1 MATDRTPAVLIK
13 APPLKSQ
20 SLRLGIGAAPVR
32 LKAEPL
38 FEHISQPA
46 GESEGFA
53 AAGGGGAEWQKL
65 SLEQGDERNLWDLCH
80 ALAGQGGEGL
90 GAAGG
95 GGPVFA
101 EPDLEQQWSYPAPP
115 PAMGAAAPAC
125 RPQPTPQRRNF
136 PHVDGDN
143 LWFRDG
149 DHSGFGPASHQ
160 TGAGARIA
168 HIDTGYDPTHRYLPK
183 HLRLDLQRNFV
194 DRDHPRDAS
203 DRSEGLWVQ
212 DGHGMGTIAIL
223 ASEQYGGAPGAE
235 VVPIRIADRVV
246 LFRSS
251 TFAQAL
257 DYVYGLRNDPK
268 TRIDV
273 ITMSMGGLASQA
285 WAEAV
290 NRLYEAGIFIVT
302 AAGNNDNNFPTRNVV
317 YPARFNRVVAACGVM
332 ADGSPYADLGQ
343 GRMAGN
349 YGPDS
354 KMGTALAACT
364 PNLPWAV
371 GGCADLVDWSGQGTS
386 CATPQIAAAAALWI
400 AENRAKLD
408 AYPEGWMR
416 VEAVRKALFSSAR
429 PGARTTFGA
438 GLLRA
443 DKALGVKPAAFSSLK
458 KSPADDAAFAL
469 IRLAAGLGAAG
480 SPPVDPAVQRMLELE
495 ILQLSQSAAIEAI
508 MPDPAQPPDTET
520 GRRKLREA
528 LADQPRASRR
538 LKAYLR
544 GSDSRT
550 VQPPAAPAAPTPA
563 PAPALG
569 DMERLH
575 LDHAL
580 NPTVREPAGRRLRV
594 YAFDPSFSASQDTA
608 GINVARLE
616 VPWDANLKPGPIG
629 EYLEVIDVD
638 PVSDAA
644 YAPVDLNHPHLLS
657 QDGLS
662 PSPADPRF
670 HQQMVYA
677 VAMKTIGHFE
687 RALGRTAQW
696 SSRKLNEGDL
706 PTLTSDDAGKP
717 PKRREREEYVQRLR
731 IYPHAFRGANA
742 YYSPDRK
749 ALLFGYF
756 PAAGGDW
763 RDSPAGQMTFSCL
776 SHDIVAHETSHALL
790 DGLHPRYRESTHP
803 DAMALH
809 EAFADIVA
817 LFQHFTLPEALEHQI
832 GRSRGDLTGGGPLVQ
847 LAVEF
852 GRATSREGQFQKALR
867 EAVDG
872 LSKEKLSELQGAA
885 PELPMEA
892 HDRGAMLVASVF
904 DAFLTLYAARQEEV
918 IVLATGGSG
927 VLPEGQLPQP
937 LVKALARVAAKL
949 AEQLLNICIRALDY
963 CPPVDATFGDYL
975 RAMITADRDV
985 VPNDVRGYRLALIAG
1000 FAKRGIFPQNV
1011 PHLSP
1016 GSLVWEAP
1024 PPVITT
1030 ASRLLPKLDLGWNLR
1045 NRRQKAWNL
1054 SRDNARVLHAW
1065 LSGRRWENGAW
1076 VQVPLDERATD
1087 LELKAFGLYR
1097 DEGVQK
1103 IDYVENGETFSEEV
1117 TIGKIEV
1124 HSVRPAR
1131 RIGPDGVTVSDI
1143 VVEITQKWTDSGG
1156 VTRRGGCTVLFDLES
1171 YQARYL
1177 IRKRVANLAQAWAET
1192 AAAPPP
1198 RGTGHV
1204 RSAYFGVMG
1213 DREPFAMLHDCC

>member
-1 MATDRTPAVLIK
+1 
-13 APPLKSQ
+13 
-20 SLRLGIGAAPVR
+20 
-32 LKAEPL
+32 
-38 FEHISQPA
+38 
-46 GESEGFA
+46 
-53 AAGGGGAEWQKL
+53 
-65 SLEQGDERNLWDLCH
+65 
-80 ALAGQGGEGL
+80 
-90 GAAGG
+90 
-95 GGPVFA
+95 A
-101 EPDLEQQWSYPAPP
+101 EPDLEQQWPYPAPP

-125 RPQPTPQRRNF
+125 RPHPTPQRRNF
-136 PHVDGDN
+136 PHVDSDD
-143 LWFRDG
+143 LWFRDAA
-149 DHSGFGPASHQ
+149 HSGFAATNQ
-160 TGAGARIA
+160 TGAGVRIA
-168 HIDTGYDPTHRYLPK
+168 HIDTGYDPTHQQLPK

-212 DGHGMGTIAIL
+212 DGHGMGTISIL
-223 ASEQYGGAPGAE
+223 AGPLYGGAPGAE

-302 AAGNNDNNFPTRNVV
+302 AAGNNENNFPTRNVV

-332 ADGSPYADLGQ
+332 ADGSAYADLGQ

-364 PNLPWAV
+364 PNIPWAV
-371 GGCADLVDWSGQGTS
+371 GGCAGLVDWSGQGTS

-408 AYPEGWMR
+408 EYPQGWMR

-443 DKALGVKPAAFSSLK
+443 DQALKFKPAAAGSLR
-458 KSPADDAAFAL
+458 KSPEDDAAFAL

-480 SPPVDPAVQRMLELE
+480 TPPVDPATRRMLELE
-495 ILQLSQSAAIEAI
+495 ILQLSQSAQIEAI

-544 GSDSRT
+544 GADSRT
-550 VQPPAAPAAPTPA
+550 VQPPAGPEPDSA
-563 PAPALG
+563 PAPKPVLS

-575 LDHAL
+575 LEHAKS
-580 NPTVREPAGRRLRV
+580 PTVREPPARRLRV

-608 GINVARLE
+608 AINVARLE
-616 VPWDANLKPGPIG
+616 VPWDGNLKPGPIG

-638 PVSDAA
+638 PVSAAA

-662 PSPADPRF
+662 PTPSDPRF

-687 RALGRTAQW
+687 RALGRAAQW
-696 SSRKLNEGDL
+696 SSRQLTEGDK
-706 PTLTSDDAGKP
+706 PTEIPGDEAAAKPP

-763 RDSPAGQMTFSCL
+763 RATPAGQMTFSCL

-832 GRSRGDLTGGGPLVQ
+832 SRSRGDLTGGGPLVQ

-867 EAVDG
+867 EAVDA
-872 LSKEKLSELQGAA
+872 LSQEKLSELQGAA
-885 PELPMEA
+885 PDLPMEA

-937 LVKALARVAAKL
+937 LVKALAREAAKL
-949 AEQLLNICIRALDY
+949 ADQLLTICIRALDY

-985 VPNDVRGYRLALIAG
+985 VPNDTRGYRLALIAG

-1030 ASRLLPKLDLGWNLR
+1030 ASRLLPQLDLGWNRR
-1045 NRRQKAWNL
+1045 NKRQKAWNL
-1054 SRDNARVLHAW
+1054 SRDNARRLHAW
-1065 LSGRRWENGAW
+1065 LTGRRWENG
-1076 VQVPLDERATD
+1076 VRIDLPDGERATD
-1087 LELKAFGLYR
+1087 AELRAFGLYR
-1097 DEGVQK
+1097 EEGPQTV
-1103 IDYVENGETFSEEV
+1103 DYVENGETFHEEV

-1131 RIGPDGVTVSDI
+1131 RIGPDGTTVSDI

-1156 VTRRGGCTVLFDLES
+1156 VVRRGGCTVLFDLES

-1198 RGTGHV
+1198 RPPSRARG
-1204 RSAYFGVMG
+1204 AFFGVMG

>member
-1 MATDRTPAVLIK
+1 MATDRSPAVLIK
-13 APPLKSQ
+13 AQPLKAQ
-20 SLRLGIGAAPVR
+20 SLRLAGGLGAAPVR

-38 FEHISQPA
+38 FENIEPQSSGDLGVTGEA
-46 GESEGFA
+46 GA
-53 AAGGGGAEWQKL
+53 GAEWQKL
-65 SLEQGDERNLWDLCH
+65 TLEQGDDRSLWDLCH
-80 ALAGQGGEGL
+80 ALASQGGTGL
-90 GAAGG
+90 GAAGDAG
-95 GGPVFA
+95 VAFA
-101 EPDLEQQWSYPAPP
+101 EPDLEQQWTYPAPP
-115 PAMGAAAPAC
+115 PQFGAAAPAC

-136 PHVDGDN
+136 PHIDGDN
-143 LWFRDG
+143 LWFRNG
-149 DHSGFGPASHQ
+149 AHSGFGETHQ

-168 HIDTGYDPTHRYLPK
+168 HIDTGYDPTHQALPK

-194 DRDHPRDAS
+194 DRGHPGDAS
-203 DRSEGLWVQ
+203 DRSEGLFVQ
-212 DGHGMGTIAIL
+212 DGHGMGTIGIL
-223 ASEQYGGAPGAE
+223 ASAQYGGAPGAE

-251 TFAQAL
+251 TFAKAL
-257 DYVYGLRNDPK
+257 DYVYGLRGDPR

-290 NRLYEAGIFIVT
+290 NRLYEAGVFIVT
-302 AAGNNDNNFPTRNVV
+302 AAGNNENGFPTRNVV

-332 ADGSPYADLGQ
+332 ADGSAYADLGP

-354 KMGTALAACT
+354 KMVAALSACT

-371 GGCADLVDWSGQGTS
+371 GGCEGLVDWSGQGTS
-386 CATPQIAAAAALWI
+386 CATPQVAAAAALWI
-400 AENRAKLD
+400 AENRAKVD

-429 PGARTTFGA
+429 PGARSTFGA

-443 DKALGVKPAAFSSLK
+443 DKALGIKPAAANTLR
-458 KSPADDAAFAL
+458 KSPEDDAAFAL

-480 SPPVDPAVQRMLELE
+480 LPRLSPAEQRMLELE

-508 MPDPAQPPDTET
+508 MPDPEDPPETET

-528 LADQPRASRR
+528 LADQPNASRR
-538 LKAYLR
+538 LKSFLR
-544 GSDSRT
+544 ADRT
-550 VQPPAAPAAPTPA
+550 VQPPAKPAAPPPPSA
-563 PAPALG
+563 SRG
-569 DMERLH
+569 DMDQLH
-575 LDHAL
+575 LEHAKA
-580 NPTVREPAGRRLRV
+580 PTVREPPARRLRV

-608 GINVARLE
+608 AINVARLE
-616 VPWDANLKPGPIG
+616 VPWDANLKPGPVG
-629 EYLEVIDVD
+629 EYLEVIDID

-662 PSPADPRF
+662 PTPADPRF

-696 SSRKLNEGDL
+696 ASRRLSEGDK
-706 PTLTSDDAGKP
+706 PTETVGDDPGKP
-717 PKRREREEYVQRLR
+717 AKRRDREEYVQRLR

-763 RDSPAGQMTFSCL
+763 RDTPAGQMTFSCL

-809 EAFADIVA
+809 EAFSDIVA

-832 GRSRGDLTGGGPLVQ
+832 ARSRGDLAGGGPLVQ

-852 GRATSREGQFQKALR
+852 GRANSREGQFQKALR
-867 EAVDG
+867 EAVDN
-872 LSKEKLSELQGAA
+872 LSQEKLTQLQGVA

-904 DAFLTLYAARQEEV
+904 DAFLTLYAARQEELV
-918 IVLATGGSG
+918 VLATGGSG
-927 VLPEGQLPQP
+927 VLSEGRLPQP
-937 LVKALARVAAKL
+937 LVKALARAASKL
-949 AEQLLNICIRALDY
+949 AGQLLTICIRALDY

-975 RAMITADRDV
+975 RAIITADRDV
-985 VPNDVRGYRLALIAG
+985 APNDVRGYRLALIGG

-1030 ASRLLPKLDLGWNLR
+1030 AAKLLPRLDLGWNLR
-1045 NRRQKAWNL
+1045 NKRRQSWEL
-1054 SRDNARVLHAW
+1054 SRQNARELHAW
-1065 LSGRRWENGAW
+1065 LSGRRWDGGAW
-1076 VQVPLDERATD
+1076 VALPADEQATD

-1097 DEGVQK
+1097 EPGPRT
-1103 IDYVENGETFSEEV
+1103 IDYVENGETFHEEV
-1117 TIGKIEV
+1117 EIGKIEV

-1131 RIGPDGVTVSDI
+1131 RTGPDGVTVSDI

-1156 VTRRGGCTVLFDLES
+1156 ITRRGGCTVLFDLES

-1198 RGTGHV
+1198 RSPGKA

-1213 DREPFAMLHDCC
+1213 AREPFAMLHDCC